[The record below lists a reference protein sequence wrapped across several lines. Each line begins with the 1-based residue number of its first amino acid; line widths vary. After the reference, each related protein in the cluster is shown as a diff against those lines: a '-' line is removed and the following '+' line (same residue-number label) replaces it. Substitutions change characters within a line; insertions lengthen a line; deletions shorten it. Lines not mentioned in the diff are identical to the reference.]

1 MQNFQFKIRTET
13 FALAEKQRKFKI
25 CGAHQTAWLFLFNF
39 AFLIF
44 NSARAAI
51 PEPDNLI
58 YGSIVLDNVPMT
70 AARTDVVVEARRTVN
85 GPAIA
90 TYRLGD
96 NPALGDFYAL
106 SLTLESVAP
115 VTNTNV
121 SQVGESVFIT
131 VLEGGNLRGQ
141 TGFLITERGIAQRI
155 DFGAAVVDG
164 DGDGLPDAWELVHFA
179 GLGTNVN
186 SLAANGQSV
195 GDHYLA
201 GTDPNDPNDG
211 FRLLLTD
218 SNGMK
223 RVSFTTRE
231 ASGPGYEGLSRRYTL
246 ESKTALSLPTWVGV
260 SGLINVPGTNQTV
273 VYETAGQTGSAFF
286 RGKISLEPAGAANPD
301 DTDGDGLPDV
311 WEQHHFGNLN
321 TNAASV
327 NLNGQT
333 ALQNYVAGT
342 APNSPGSVFQI
353 SSTISNG
360 VRVIS
365 FPTILAAG
373 IGYDGLQRYYAL
385 ESGPSP
391 VGPWQPVNGVNGILA
406 TNQTVTH
413 QAAGQAA
420 PIYYR
425 GRVWLQP

>member
-1 MQNFQFKIRTET
+1 MRPTRNLNRVLNPNLIACAMNSTLRFLVVT
-13 FALAEKQRKFKI
+13 FLLA
-25 CGAHQTAWLFLFNF
+25 GASLLP
-39 AFLIF
+39 
-44 NSARAAI
+44 AAI

-58 YGSIVLDNVPMT
+58 YGSIVLDNVPVT
-70 AARTDVVVEARRTVN
+70 AARTDVVVEARRTAN

-90 TYRLGD
+90 TYRIGA

-106 SLTLESVAP
+106 TLGLASGAP
-115 VTNTNV
+115 GTNDNV
-121 SQVGESVFIT
+121 SQLGDSVFIT
-131 VLEGGNLRGQ
+131 VMEGANLRGQ
-141 TGFLITERGIAQRI
+141 TGFLITERGVAERI

-301 DTDGDGLPDV
+301 DTDGDGLPDA
-311 WEQHHFGNLN
+311 WEQHHFGNLTN
-321 TNAASV
+321 NAASV

-333 ALQNYVAGT
+333 ASQNYVAGT
-342 APNSPGSVFQI
+342 SPDTPGSVFQI

-360 VRVIS
+360 VRVVS

-373 IGYDGLQRYYAL
+373 IGYEGLQRYYAL
-385 ESGPSP
+385 ESGPTPS
-391 VGPWQPVNGVNGILA
+391 GPWQPVNGVNGILA